1 MNDSPHLTKPAYN
14 PLLRCCAMIGLLM
27 WGENLVYAIDEVNAP
42 SKEAT
47 LEQRAIALLQE
58 KCANCHGVEKREG
71 EFSVATRYDL
81 IQGGTLGTT
90 VAAKKGEPSL
100 LLNVIRGELEGLEMP
115 PKNPLS
121 PAEIELIRA
130 WLAAGALWHSDSIAP
145 ATTSTIPSLKRLGS
159 AWEDANNPVRKRWLG
174 ERLNLW
180 SLNPL
185 ITPPI
190 EIETSDSVTT
200 KSPLDADSDSHN
212 VINPIDTFVDRRQ
225 HQLGINA
232 PARADKATLMRR
244 LYVDL
249 TGLPPNHES
258 VQRFVESQEPEAY
271 QRMIDL
277 LLASPAYGE
286 HFGRLWLDVIRY
298 SDSNGFDWDEF
309 RPQAWRFRNY
319 VIDAW
324 NEDLPYDQFILEQLA
339 GDELIEGKPQ
349 NPTDIR
355 RLIATGFL
363 RLGPYDNAAPL
374 FNEQDRSRAEFLS
387 DITETAGSA
396 FLGQTLAC
404 CRCHDHKT
412 DPWLQSDY
420 YRLKAFFSAVEFGD
434 QTPLEVEKRE
444 NEINAHNEKVETDIA
459 PLQQQLDTLS
469 KDKNPNAETKSQ
481 LDTLQRQIQ
490 QFKATLL
497 QPQTGLIVREEPNKV
512 PFTFVFYQGDHQ
524 APREQVEPGVPA
536 MFATETLQVESN
548 NRTTGRRLALAKW
561 IASPQNPWTARVLVN
576 RIWQFHFGEGLV
588 RTPND
593 FGWSGE
599 TPESIEL
606 LDWLA
611 AELIRNNW
619 SIKRIQRLIVSS
631 RTYQEATVVGGWP
644 RKLKRLSAEQL
655 RDSML
660 TVSGLLQMRQVTSP
674 VWPPVPDDVLKANP
688 ATLDDNETRTK
699 GWYPSPASEQTV
711 RSVYLVQKRT
721 IRVPFMETFDL
732 PDNSVS
738 CGCRTVSIVAPQA
751 LSLLNGDWG
760 IDAAE
765 ALARMIQG
773 EEPNSA
779 SQQII
784 MAYQAIFQREPS
796 DIEQQSCVQFL
807 EKRTL
812 AELTRALLNTNEFAF
827 VE

>member
-1 MNDSPHLTKPAYN
+1 MNDSPHLTKPALN
-14 PLLRCCAMIGLLM
+14 SLLHCCALIGFIM
-27 WGENLVYAIDEVNAP
+27 WGENLIWAIDENNAP
-42 SKEAT
+42 SNEVT

-71 EFSVATRYDL
+71 EFSVATRQDL
-81 IQGGTLGTT
+81 VQGGTLGTT
-90 VAAKKGEPSL
+90 LAIKKGEPSL
-100 LLNVIRGELEGLEMP
+100 LLKVIRGELEGLEMP

-121 PAEIELIRA
+121 LAEIELIQA
-130 WLAAGALWHSDSIAP
+130 WIAAGALWHSDSIAP
-145 ATTSTIPSLKRLGS
+145 PTTSTIQPLKRLGS
-159 AWEDANNPVRKRWLG
+159 AWEDANNPVRKRWFG

-185 ITPPI
+185 TTPPI
-190 EIETSDSVTT
+190 EIDTGDSVTT
-200 KSPLDADSDSHN
+200 AAALNSDSDSHN
-212 VINPIDTFVDRRQ
+212 LINPIDAFVDLRRR
-225 HQLGINA
+225 QLGIIA

-258 VQRFVESQEPEAY
+258 VQRFMESQEPEAY

-319 VIDAW
+319 IIDAW
-324 NEDLPYDQFILEQLA
+324 NEDLPYDQFVIEQLA

-349 NPTDIR
+349 DPTDIR

-420 YRLKAFFSAVEFGD
+420 YRFKAFFSAVEFGD

-444 NEINAHNEKVETDIA
+444 VEINAHNEKVETDIA
-459 PLQQQLDTLS
+459 PLQQQLDALS

-481 LDTLQRQIQ
+481 LDTLKSQIQ
-490 QFKATLL
+490 QFKEALL
-497 QPQTGLIVREEPNKV
+497 QPQTGLIVREELNKV
-512 PFTFVFYQGDHQ
+512 PATFIFYQGDHQ
-524 APREQVEPGVPA
+524 AQREPVEPGVPA
-536 MFATETLQVESN
+536 MFAPEPLQVELT

-561 IASPQNPWTARVLVN
+561 IASPQNPWTARVMVN
-576 RIWQFHFGEGLV
+576 RIWQFHFAEGLV

-611 AELIRNNW
+611 AELIRNHW
-619 SIKRIQRLIVSS
+619 SIKHIQRLIVSS

-660 TVSGLLQMRQVTSP
+660 TVSGLMQARQATSP
-674 VWPPVPDDVLKANP
+674 IWPPVPEDVLKANP

-699 GWYPSPASEQTV
+699 GWYPSASSEQTV

-765 ALARMIQG
+765 ALARKIQG